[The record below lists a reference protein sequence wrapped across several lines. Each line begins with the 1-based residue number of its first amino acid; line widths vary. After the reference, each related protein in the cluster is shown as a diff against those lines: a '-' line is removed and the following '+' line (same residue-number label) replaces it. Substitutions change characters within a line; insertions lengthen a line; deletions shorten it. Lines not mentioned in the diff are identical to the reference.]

1 MRAERWCCAIRW
13 TIRAVNDQ
21 LGYWAVMRLIETGIE
36 RDAPVQIPAG
46 QGQFVFWRE
55 ESRRL
60 QRLG

>member
-1 MRAERWCCAIRW
+1 M
-13 TIRAVNDQ
+13 T

-60 QRLG
+60 QRLLADFC